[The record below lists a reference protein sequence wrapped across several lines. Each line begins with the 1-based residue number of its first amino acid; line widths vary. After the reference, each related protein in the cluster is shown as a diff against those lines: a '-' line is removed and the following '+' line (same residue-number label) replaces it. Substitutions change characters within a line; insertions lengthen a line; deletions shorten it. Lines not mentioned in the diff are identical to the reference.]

1 MQENSGSHA
10 GGLLTTPQCLDVIS
24 VVHQYCGGRGG
35 VVKRLV
41 VISFALLFGTAIPPS
56 QQTARRQPN
65 RPPSIDS
72 FTSSLRTIQICPFLP
87 TSALNDKPEVSLV
100 VKATDPDGDSLHY
113 EYSTTEGTISGEGQS
128 VVWDLHGLPRG
139 PHEVRVTVTDG
150 KGGKAA
156 SALTVTTVDSS
167 ACDPPPPP
175 CPVIKVS
182 CPEEMDQAQP
192 FLFSAVIEGDAKA
205 TSFRWKLNA
214 GRIVKGQHSR
224 EIEASTKGADGFE
237 KITATVEVGGFDPS
251 CASTVVS
258 CSTKIIR

>member
-1 MQENSGSHA
+1 MK
-10 GGLLTTPQCLDVIS
+10 GLLI
-24 VVHQYCGGRGG
+24 
-35 VVKRLV
+35 
-41 VISFALLFGTAIPPS
+41 ISFALLFGAAIPAS

-87 TSALNDKPEVSLV
+87 TSALNDKPEVTLV
-100 VKATDPDGDSLHY
+100 VNATDPDGDSLHY
-113 EYSTTEGTISGEGQS
+113 EYSTTEGTISGEGRS

-156 SALTVTTVDSS
+156 SALMVTTVDSS

-182 CPEEMDQAQP
+182 CPDEMGQSEP
-192 FLFSAVIEGDAKA
+192 FPFSAFIEGDAKPA
-205 TSFRWKLNA
+205 YFSWKLNA
-214 GRIVKGQHSR
+214 GRIIKGQHTR

-251 CASTVVS
+251 CLTVVS
-258 CSTKIIR
+258 CSTKIIS